1 MENSLKAFEPKKVSN
16 VIALRFMDLEKEFK
30 LSIEKYNS
38 GFVLDD
44 SINYHKEFYATKNP
58 ADGLKILQSMDSIY
72 SYKFGI
78 SSSDDESI
86 IPRMYSCKCGR
97 TYGMDNIGINCPHC
111 DTPVKRTRD
120 KNVGWFVLNQER
132 VFNPLLCSFIMNE
145 KIKSP
150 KTEKQETIY
159 SLLNSGELLKSDG
172 EPWTWDDILW
182 NERDGEYSGKLF
194 EFAKKYF
201 KTKIKELFTIYP
213 DWRSWFTRYIPVISK
228 NFRFVVISDSNFD
241 GISEVDQH
249 KLNPEY
255 IEISYAVNDLNT
267 RYEELSMIKN
277 RKINKVKEIIKCLAN
292 IVKIVEAEFLDGKK
306 AIIQEQYSRRTNNSG
321 RLIMVP
327 LHDEKYYGVDNC
339 IISIDYFRSV
349 FRKDVVR
356 ACKEL
361 KIDPRRIKK
370 LTNVDYS
377 LTPEDRKLIHEEVF
391 PRIKNKYQ
399 YINREPAIYMT
410 SALVMKIV
418 ALTDTY
424 TIQVPFFILEAIA
437 GDFDG
442 DIQQCISHENAS
454 DRLRMYETMSPK
466 RRIID
471 TRLIKWN
478 SKFGPSN
485 NCSILLYKGFYKKGT
500 LKKIN

>member
-292 IVKIVEAEFLDGKK
+292 IVRIVEAEFLDGKK
-306 AIIQEQYSRRTNNSG
+306 AIIPVSYTHLTLPTIYS
-321 RLIMVP
+321 V
-327 LHDEKYYGVDNC
+327 
-339 IISIDYFRSV
+339 
-349 FRKDVVR
+349 
-356 ACKEL
+356 
-361 KIDPRRIKK
+361 
-370 LTNVDYS
+370 
-377 LTPEDRKLIHEEVF
+377 
-391 PRIKNKYQ
+391 
-399 YINREPAIYMT
+399 
-410 SALVMKIV
+410 
-418 ALTDTY
+418 
-424 TIQVPFFILEAIA
+424 
-437 GDFDG
+437 
-442 DIQQCISHENAS
+442 
-454 DRLRMYETMSPK
+454 
-466 RRIID
+466 
-471 TRLIKWN
+471 
-478 SKFGPSN
+478 
-485 NCSILLYKGFYKKGT
+485 
-500 LKKIN
+500 

>member
-1 MENSLKAFEPKKVSN
+1 MNESDIFGPKKLDIDN

-30 LSIEKYNS
+30 LSIDKYDC
-38 GFVLDD
+38 GFVIDD
-44 SINYHKEFYATKNP
+44 SINYHKEFYSTKNP
-58 ADGLKILQSMDSIY
+58 ADGLKVLQSKDSIY

-78 SSSDDESI
+78 DTSDDENI
-86 IPRMYSCKCGR
+86 VPRMYSCKCGR
-97 TYGMDNIGINCPHC
+97 TFGMDNIGLKCPHC
-111 DTPVKRTRD
+111 DTIVKRAKD
-120 KNVGWFVLNQER
+120 KNVGWFVLKHEK

-145 KIKSP
+145 KYRSK
-150 KTEKQETIY
+150 KTGKEETLY
-159 SLLNSGELLKSDG
+159 TLLSSGELDYSW
-172 EPWTWDDILW
+172 EDILW
-182 NERDGEYSGKLF
+182 KERDGEYSGALF
-194 EFAKKYF
+194 EFANKYL
-201 KTKIKELFTIYP
+201 KNKRRDLFRIYP
-213 DWRSWFTRYIPVISK
+213 DWKYWFTSYIPVISK
-228 NFRFVVISDSNFD
+228 NFRFTMITSSNFD

-255 IEISYAVNDLNT
+255 IEISYAVNDLNEK
-267 RYEELSMIKN
+267 YIELSMIKS
-277 RKINKVKEIIKCLAN
+277 RRINKIKEIIKCLSN

-327 LHDEKYYGVDNC
+327 LNDEKYYGVDNC
-339 IISIDYFRSV
+339 VLSIDYFRSV

-356 ACKEL
+356 VCKEM
-361 KIDPRRIKK
+361 KIDPKKIKK

-377 LTPEDRKLIHEEVF
+377 LSDEDRHLINNEIF

-410 SALVMKIV
+410 SALVMRIV

-424 TIQVPFFILEAIA
+424 TIQVPFFILAAIA

-442 DIQQCISHENAS
+442 DIQQCISHENAI

-485 NCSILLYKGFYKKGT
+485 NCSILLYKGFNKKGT
-500 LKKIN
+500 LEKLT